1 MKYLLVTDTHLGV
14 YGDSEAWH
22 TVALN
27 LFKDICDT
35 CHRENITEIIHLGDF
50 FHNRKSINTKTQDV
64 AHDIADM
71 LEGILMYVIVGN
83 HDSYYRNTITPN
95 SLRLLKQYKH
105 INIIET
111 PTPVDD
117 DTILVPW
124 GSTMPYSGRKYCMG
138 HFQIQ
143 GFHMNDNYICKQG
156 INMEDLKAYE
166 AVYSG
171 HFHSPSQQGNIT
183 YLGAPYQQTFNDK
196 NGVRGYYIWEDGNL
210 TFIPNTKSPKFIEMS
225 TNDMRLDEVKGNVVK
240 LIFDKDYGSLENEN
254 LIDKILERQPFKMKT
269 NFSEISHIDEEEELD
284 EDVQLL
290 DHDDIIK
297 EYVMKKCT
305 PPENINKNVLLD
317 IIMKLTGEIRNE

>member
-1 MKYLLVTDTHLGV
+1 
-14 YGDSEAWH
+14 
-22 TVALN
+22 
-27 LFKDICDT
+27 
-35 CHRENITEIIHLGDF
+35 
-50 FHNRKSINTKTQDV
+50 
-64 AHDIADM
+64 
-71 LEGILMYVIVGN
+71 
-83 HDSYYRNTITPN
+83 
-95 SLRLLKQYKH
+95 
-105 INIIET
+105 
-111 PTPVDD
+111 
-117 DTILVPW
+117 
-124 GSTMPYSGRKYCMG
+124 
-138 HFQIQ
+138 
-143 GFHMNDNYICKQG
+143 MNDNYICKQG